1 MSIKNNIIAKIK
13 EEIRR
18 DDSILF
24 LIGMIKR
31 AIIRKNFQDSITW
44 LISINK
50 KIINKKTRA
59 EVTIRKYVPADIEDK
74 VFNELN
80 KCEIIYVN
88 KKHSIGL
95 VYSYNIKVIR
105 FNTKIIITLTKTE
118 LPDLLIKSLLSKTDN
133 KERWILAYNKKQTK
147 E

>member
-13 EEIRR
+13 EESKR
-18 DDSILF
+18 DNSILF
-24 LIGMIKR
+24 LIGIIKR
-31 AIIRKNFQDSITW
+31 VIIRKNFQDSITW

-50 KIINKKTRA
+50 KIRA
-59 EVTIRKYVPADIEDK
+59 EVTIRKYVPAGIEDK

-95 VYSYNIKVIR
+95 VYSYSIKVIR
-105 FNTKIIITLTKTE
+105 FNTKIIITLIKIE
-118 LPDLLIKSLLSKTDN
+118 LPALLIESLLSKVDN
-133 KERWILAYNKKQTK
+133 KERWILAYSKK
-147 E
+147 

>member
-13 EEIRR
+13 EESKR
-18 DDSILF
+18 DNSILF
-24 LIGMIKR
+24 LIGIIKKV
-31 AIIRKNFQDSITW
+31 IVRKNFQDSITW

-50 KIINKKTRA
+50 KIRA

-80 KCEIIYVN
+80 KSEIIYVS

-105 FNTKIIITLTKTE
+105 FNTKIIVTLTKTE
-118 LPDLLIKSLLSKTDN
+118 LPALLIESLLSKVDN
-133 KERWILAYNKKQTK
+133 KERWILAYNKKQIK

>member
-13 EEIRR
+13 EESKR
-18 DDSILF
+18 DNSILF
-24 LIGMIKR
+24 LIGIIKKV
-31 AIIRKNFQDSITW
+31 IVRKNFQDSITW

-50 KIINKKTRA
+50 KIRA

-80 KCEIIYVN
+80 KSEIIYVS

-118 LPDLLIKSLLSKTDN
+118 LPALPIESLLSKVDN
-133 KERWILAYNKKQTK
+133 KERWILAYNKKQIK

>member
-13 EEIRR
+13 EESKR
-18 DDSILF
+18 DNSILF
-24 LIGMIKR
+24 LIGIIKKV
-31 AIIRKNFQDSITW
+31 IVRKNFQDSITW

-50 KIINKKTRA
+50 KIRA

-80 KCEIIYVN
+80 KSEIIYVS

-105 FNTKIIITLTKTE
+105 FNTKIIITLTKIE
-118 LPDLLIKSLLSKTDN
+118 LPTLLVESLLSKVDN
-133 KERWILAYNKKQTK
+133 KERWILAYNKKQIK

>member
-1 MSIKNNIIAKIK
+1 MSIENNIIAKIK

-24 LIGMIKR
+24 LIGLIKR
-31 AIIRKNFQDSITW
+31 VIIRKNFQDSITW

-50 KIINKKTRA
+50 KIRA

-74 VFNELN
+74 VVNELN

-118 LPDLLIKSLLSKTDN
+118 LPALLMESLLSKTDN

-147 E
+147 

>member
-13 EEIRR
+13 EENRR
-18 DDSILF
+18 DNSILF
-24 LIGMIKR
+24 LIGVIKR
-31 AIIRKNFQDSITW
+31 VIVGKNFQDSITW

-50 KIINKKTRA
+50 EIRA
-59 EVTIRKYVPADIEDK
+59 EITIRKYVPADIEDK

-95 VYSYNIKVIR
+95 VYSYSIKVIR
-105 FNTKIIITLTKTE
+105 FNTKIIITLIKIE
-118 LPDLLIKSLLSKTDN
+118 LPDLLMESLLSKVDN

>member
-1 MSIKNNIIAKIK
+1 MNIKNNIIAKIK
-13 EEIRR
+13 EESKR
-18 DDSILF
+18 DNSILF
-24 LIGMIKR
+24 LIGIIKR

-44 LISINK
+44 LIGINEIIGISK
-50 KIINKKTRA
+50 KIRA

-95 VYSYNIKVIR
+95 VYSYNVKVIR

-118 LPDLLIKSLLSKTDN
+118 LPALLIESLLSKVDN
-133 KERWILAYNKKQTK
+133 KERWILAYSKK
-147 E
+147 

>member
-13 EEIRR
+13 EENRR
-18 DDSILF
+18 DNSILF
-24 LIGMIKR
+24 LIGVIKR
-31 AIIRKNFQDSITW
+31 VIVGKNFQDSITW

-50 KIINKKTRA
+50 KIRA

-95 VYSYNIKVIR
+95 VYSYSIKVIR

-118 LPDLLIKSLLSKTDN
+118 LSDLLMESLLSKVDN